1 MKHKYWGKMVD
12 GAALFID
19 DDGGLLLENGPGP
32 LTGLTP
38 ERRAAAFERW
48 PGLLSLCRSRSTL
61 LPRANKVDA
70 VAYKV
75 MIADQAAWI
84 DTNRGTI
91 AALKAALAERG
102 AIVNDLLSQ
111 ISELNDRILTLHATN
126 RRWEGVV
133 ARWEEG
139 IVSLVDPTKRKTTM
153 GLYPCNKVR
162 EAAAE
167 DS

>member
-19 DDGGLLLENGPGP
+19 DDGGLLVEDGPGP

-38 ERRAAAFERW
+38 ERRAAVFERW
-48 PGLLSLCRSRSTL
+48 PALLSLCRSRSTL
-61 LPRANKVDA
+61 LPGANKVDA

-84 DTNRGTI
+84 DTHRGTI
-91 AALKAALAERG
+91 AALKAAHAERG
-102 AIVNDLLSQ
+102 IIVNDLLSQ

-126 RRWEGVV
+126 RKWKEVV
-133 ARWEEG
+133 ARREEG

>member
-38 ERRAAAFERW
+38 ERRAAVFERW
-48 PGLLSLCRSRSTL
+48 PALLSLCRSRSAL
-61 LPRANKVDA
+61 LPGANKVDA

-84 DTNRGTI
+84 DTHRGTV
-91 AALKAALAERG
+91 AALKAANAGRG
-102 AIVNDLLSQ
+102 ATINELLAQ
-111 ISELNDRILTLHATN
+111 ISDLNDRVLTLHAIN
-126 RRWEGVV
+126 RKWKELVEIR
-133 ARWEEG
+133 EEG
-139 IVSLVDPTKRKTTM
+139 IVDLLADQCSFQF
-153 GLYPCNKVR
+153 
-162 EAAAE
+162 
-167 DS
+167 